1 MTTSFFKKISLPPY
15 RQYILIG
22 VLFLALACFYFIG
35 GNISKYVL
43 FFIALI
49 GSIETSIGAI
59 TSIIQRK
66 IGIDTFNIFA
76 VIIAFSAGE
85 VTSAAF
91 IVLMLAFADL
101 LEWKTESRAGNAIK
115 ELLALKPRR
124 ALRENK
130 TGELEE
136 IDASFIKKGDT
147 LVVKNGAVIPVDGV
161 IISGKAEVNEASV
174 TGESRLVKKI
184 LGDDVLSGTI
194 NEVGFLKVKAV
205 RVGEDS
211 TLSRMIKLV
220 SEAAKNKSHSER
232 LADRFAGI
240 FLPFV
245 IVLGAL
251 TYYFTHDIVMTG
263 ALFLI
268 ACADDM
274 AVAIPMAVAAAL
286 GHAAKNG
293 VIIKGGE
300 WLDAISRVKMVVL
313 DKTGTLTYGSVAVK
327 SVSFEPEVTEKI
339 FWRAAGVAEKFSDH
353 PIGKAV
359 YREALVKIGEIPDPD
374 DYKLVEGKGVRVR
387 TVGEDILVGN
397 MSMVFDHDIILSENA
412 KKAFDGAGERGETA
426 FFVIAN
432 KKVLGVVTVAD
443 MIRTEAKES
452 MKKLR
457 TLGIRVVMLTGD
469 NEAVAKEISRSLGI
483 AEYRAS
489 LKPEDK
495 LREIEKLLPNGP
507 ICMVGD
513 GINDAPAL
521 SRADIGVAMGGG
533 GTAVAVE
540 AADIVILNDDI
551 SKLPDMIDL
560 GRRTRRVVKTDIII
574 WTVSNAVGFYL
585 VFTGVAGLAFAAFYN
600 FATDFL
606 PLGNSVLFFR
616 GVKKQREK
624 S

>member
-1 MTTSFFKKISLPPY
+1 MLPIFIKKISASPY
-15 RQYILIG
+15 RQYVLIG
-22 VLFLALACFYFIG
+22 ALFLALAHFYFLGGHDG
-35 GNISKYVL
+35 GNIL
-43 FFIALI
+43 LIIALI
-49 GSIETSIGAI
+49 GSIETAIGAVQ
-59 TSIIQRK
+59 SVMEKK

-115 ELLALKPRR
+115 ELLALKPRL
-124 ALRENK
+124 ALRE
-130 TGELEE
+130 TLAGVLEE
-136 IDASFIKKGDT
+136 IEAANVGKGDT
-147 LVVKNGAVIPVDGV
+147 LVVKNGSVIPVDGV
-161 IISGKAEVNEASV
+161 VISGKAEVNEASV
-174 TGESRLVKKI
+174 TGESRLVMKVS
-184 LGDDVLSGTI
+184 GDTVLCGTI
-194 NEVGFLKVKAV
+194 NEVGFLKVKAT
-205 RVGEDS
+205 RVGKDG
-211 TLSRMIKLV
+211 TLDQMIRLV
-220 SEAAKNKSHSER
+220 KEAAKNKSRNER

-240 FLPFV
+240 FLP
-245 IVLGAL
+245 IVVLLGLAVYL
-251 TYYFTHDIVMTG
+251 ITGDLVMTG

-286 GHAAKNG
+286 GNAAKNG

-300 WLDAISRVKMVVL
+300 WLDAISRVKTVVL

-327 SVSFEPEVTEKI
+327 LVSFEPNISEQT
-339 FWRAAGVAEKFSDH
+339 FWHAAGVAEKFSIH

-359 YREALVKIGEIPDPD
+359 YREALKKLGEVPDPE
-374 DYKLVEGKGVRVR
+374 DYRLVEGKGIRVR
-387 TVGEDILVGN
+387 IVGEDILVGN
-397 MSMVFDHDIILSENA
+397 MSMIYDHDIRLSE
-412 KKAFDGAGERGETA
+412 KSKTAFDEAGARGETA

-432 KKVLGVVTVAD
+432 KKVLGVVSVAD
-443 MIRTEAKES
+443 VIRAEAKEA
-452 MKKLR
+452 MEKLR
-457 TLGIRVVMLTGD
+457 ALGIRVVMLTGD
-469 NEAVAKEISRSLGI
+469 TEMVAKETAASLGI

-495 LREIEKLLPNGP
+495 LREIEKLLPIGSV
-507 ICMVGD
+507 CMVGD

-521 SRADIGVAMGGG
+521 SRADVGIAMGSG

-560 GRRTRRVVKTDIII
+560 GRRTSRVIKTDIVI
-574 WTVSNAVGFYL
+574 WLLSNAVGFYL
-585 VFTGVAGLAFAAFYN
+585 VFTGIAGLAFAAFYN

-616 GVKKQREK
+616 GVKKHGT
-624 S
+624 